1 FAWATNKI
9 AEVAARYAQGR
20 LVSMLEGGYNLA
32 ALAKSVGV
40 HVRVLMEAGARAA
53 VSDRGKGNA
62 MNKDMAKPAARQL
75 EMKDMSFEKAL
86 KELESIVGRLERG
99 DVELE
104 ESITIYE
111 RGEALK
117 DHCDRLLKQ
126 AEARVEKLTFNQAGE
141 PSGTEP
147 LKPQD

>member
-1 FAWATNKI
+1 MHT
-9 AEVAARYAQGR
+9 
-20 LVSMLEGGYNLA
+20 S
-32 ALAKSVGV
+32 
-40 HVRVLMEAGARAA
+40 
-53 VSDRGKGNA
+53 
-62 MNKDMAKPAARQL
+62 KPAPKHPDIAG
-75 EMKDMSFEKAL
+75 MSFERAL

-126 AEARVEKLTFNQAGE
+126 AEAKVERLTFSETGV
-141 PSGTEP
+141 PTGTEP
-147 LKPQD
+147 FEPRE